1 MIELKHKMKK
11 IGLIFDLDGVIVD
24 TAIYHYKAWK
34 TIADELGF
42 DFSKLQNE
50 QLKGVSRMES
60 LDRLLVFGG
69 INDLAEEEKL
79 RLAERKNKLYVDYI
93 TKLTPEA
100 VLPGVDKFMN
110 SLAFENV
117 GIALGSASKN
127 AMTILNQIEYLDVFE
142 AVIDG
147 TKVKRSKPDP
157 EIFIKAASELDIEAE
172 NCIVFEDAE
181 AGIEAAKLAGMKT
194 IGVGDEKIL
203 RDADLVISSF
213 EDLNFETC
221 KTQFKL

>member
-1 MIELKHKMKK
+1 MKK

-42 DFSKLQNE
+42 DFSLLQNE

-60 LDRLLVFGG
+60 LDRLLGFGG
-69 INDLAEEEKL
+69 IKNLTDEEKL
-79 RLAERKNKLYVDYI
+79 KLAERKNKLYVSFI
-93 TKLTPEA
+93 SKLTPEA
-100 VLPGVDKFMN
+100 VLPGVDQFMN

-117 GIALGSASKN
+117 GVALGSASKN
-127 AMTILNQIEYLDVFE
+127 AMTILKQIEYIDVFN

-157 EIFIKAASELDIEAE
+157 EVFLKAAAELDIDAE

-181 AGIEAAKLAGMKT
+181 AGIKAAKLAGMKA
-194 IGVGDEKIL
+194 IGVGDEQIL
-203 RDADLVISSF
+203 KEANLIIPGF
-213 EDLNFETC
+213 ENFDFETC
-221 KTQFKL
+221 KRQFNL

>member
-1 MIELKHKMKK
+1 MKK

-34 TIADELGF
+34 TIADDLGF
-42 DFSKLQNE
+42 DFSLLQNE

-60 LDRLLVFGG
+60 LDRLLGFGN
-69 INDLAEEEKL
+69 IKNLTDEEKL
-79 RLAERKNKLYVDYI
+79 KLAERKNKLYVSYI
-93 TKLTPEA
+93 SKLTPDA
-100 VLPGVDKFMN
+100 VLPGVDQFMN
-110 SLAFENV
+110 SLALENV

-127 AMTILNQIEYLDVFE
+127 AMTILKQIEYIDVFN

-157 EIFIKAASELDIEAE
+157 EVFVKAAAELDIDAE

-194 IGVGDEKIL
+194 IGIGDEQIL
-203 RDADLVISSF
+203 KEADLIIPGF
-213 EDLNFETC
+213 ENFDFETC
-221 KTQFKL
+221 KKQFNL